1 MAKAIAHRYLWIDS
15 MGAWVSLS
23 CAVHCA
29 ALPVLFGILPLI
41 GLGFLAQDT
50 FEKIFLTLS
59 VALAFGSLS
68 WGYRLHRRWS
78 GFLILGCGL
87 SLILTGRNLTAPG
100 YEILFVVSG
109 AVFLAGAHILNRYL
123 CHRCHDCSH

>member
-41 GLGFLAQDT
+41 GLGFLAQDR
-50 FEKIFLTLS
+50 FEKVLLTLS
-59 VALAFGSLS
+59 VALALTSLS
-68 WGYRLHRRWS
+68 WGYRSHRRWS
-78 GFLILGCGL
+78 GLLILVCGL
-87 SLILTGRNLTAPG
+87 VLILIGRNLVG
-100 YEILFVVSG
+100 EGREILFVVTG
-109 AVFLAGAHILNRYL
+109 VVLVAGAHILNRHL
-123 CHRCHDCSH
+123 CHRCQDCDH

>member
-1 MAKAIAHRYLWIDS
+1 MVKAIVHRYLWIDS
-15 MGAWVSLS
+15 VGALISLG
-23 CAVHCA
+23 CALHCA
-29 ALPVLFGILPLI
+29 AIPLLFAVLPLI

-59 VALAFGSLS
+59 VALALGSLS

-78 GFLILGCGL
+78 GFLILVCGL
-87 SLILTGRNLTAPG
+87 SLILTGRNFMKDV
-100 YEILFVVSG
+100 YEILFVVVG

-123 CHRCHDCSH
+123 CHRCQDCTH